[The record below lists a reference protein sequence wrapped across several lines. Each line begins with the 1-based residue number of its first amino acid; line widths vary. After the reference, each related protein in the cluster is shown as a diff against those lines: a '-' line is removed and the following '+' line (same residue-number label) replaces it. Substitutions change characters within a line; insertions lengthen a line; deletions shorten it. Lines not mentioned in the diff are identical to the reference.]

1 MWEVSRCEYLTCM
14 SRKRA
19 CPRRAV
25 TLNRR
30 KHSCA
35 REVPDI
41 SVPSVR
47 VDLSKKR
54 KIPRAPDQTAPF
66 IPPHINRR
74 GGAACMDQLMW
85 VRELECVRRKRE
97 RAWQMPSVYASFTS
111 IHLLIKH
118 RLLKLFYYKKMVG
131 ILMKC

>member
-1 MWEVSRCEYLTCM
+1 MPLIKNTYWGHSKGYTHQKLYKATLMIVSMCVREVSRCEYLTCM

-85 VRELECVRRKRE
+85 VRELEWVSEKERE
-97 RAWQMPSVYASFTS
+97 SMTDA
-111 IHLLIKH
+111 
-118 RLLKLFYYKKMVG
+118 
-131 ILMKC
+131 